1 MCGIAGLFS
10 LGDRPVA
17 EHEVQAMCNALAHR
31 GPDDEG
37 YYARP
42 EVVLGMRRLSIID
55 IDGGHQP
62 VRNEDGSVWV
72 VFNGEIYNF
81 KALRTLLERQGHV
94 FYTATDTEVI
104 VHLYEQ
110 YGEAFVDKLR
120 GMFALAIWDERRKSI
135 LLARDRLGIKPLFY
149 AVAGGRLAFGSELK
163 ALLQLPELE
172 RRFNWVSVGHLFSA
186 MCTPLSE
193 SIIDS
198 IHKLRPGHLL
208 TASASQGVQIR
219 EYWDVEFD
227 PDYGKSEDYF

>member
-17 EHEVQAMCNALAHR
+17 EHEVQAMCDALSHR

-37 YYARP
+37 FYARP
-42 EVVLGMRRLSIID
+42 EVALGMRRLSIID
-55 IDGGHQP
+55 LDGGHQP

-110 YGEAFVDKLR
+110 YGESFVDKLR
-120 GMFALAIWDERRKSI
+120 GMFVLGHLGRTPQKPSSRSRSLGNQTAVLRSYRRP
-135 LLARDRLGIKPLFY
+135 ARVWFR
-149 AVAGGRLAFGSELK
+149 AESLAFSCRSWSG
-163 ALLQLPELE
+163 
-172 RRFNWVSVGHLFSA
+172 G
-186 MCTPLSE
+186 
-193 SIIDS
+193 
-198 IHKLRPGHLL
+198 
-208 TASASQGVQIR
+208 
-219 EYWDVEFD
+219 
-227 PDYGKSEDYF
+227 